1 MTIVGPAR
9 QASIGEES
17 DSLHVA
23 TTRKPG
29 SRPAFRFH
37 PHVQRVAI
45 GAELETKQ
53 VVAPSIRTPKAVA
66 SLCLSHL
73 FLKDHKLELHAFFQP

>member
-1 MTIVGPAR
+1 MSAR
-9 QASIGEES
+9 GFDWRRVSELAGRRTAE
-17 DSLHVA
+17 
-23 TTRKPG
+23 KPG

>member
-1 MTIVGPAR
+1 MFFPIF
-9 QASIGEES
+9 
-17 DSLHVA
+17 
-23 TTRKPG
+23 
-29 SRPAFRFH
+29 SRVPWDE
-37 PHVQRVAI
+37 I